1 LRWGTGAGTLRN
13 VSRNPDIGPKFE
25 SNTTPPRVVG
35 FWGAA
40 LFPVNGMIG
49 AGIFALPAVLAAAV
63 GSFAPWMMLV
73 GGLIFMPLALCF
85 AWLAAR
91 FENSGGPV
99 LYGEAAFGR
108 FVGFQAGWA
117 RYASA
122 IVTTAANTS
131 VMVAYLAALFPAL
144 NGPVAAPLAVGA
156 IIALTTLIN
165 ILGMRA
171 AVETLGVMTA
181 IKVLPLLALVATAF
195 FAGDPGIGFALPQFS
210 AVESTLLLT
219 FYAFMGFE
227 TVVEPAGE
235 LREPKRNAPR
245 AIVSMVAAVTLLY
258 MAVIWAF
265 LAIAPE
271 AVSDNALAE
280 AARVTMGEVGAVALV
295 VAAAF
300 SIGANNFNGATSLPR
315 LVFGMAERAMLP
327 RWFMEVSPRFG
338 TPANAILFTGV
349 AAILF
354 GLWEGFAVLAVAGTL
369 VRLVT
374 YAICAAA
381 LPVIERREGRA
392 RPFHSLMA
400 VLALLASGWV
410 AMQVDVKSVL
420 VLTGLVALGTALY
433 FIAGRARGEVAAP
446 LV

>member
-1 LRWGTGAGTLRN
+1 MTAGL
-13 VSRNPDIGPKFE
+13 E
-25 SNTTPPRVVG
+25 TTTEIAPPRVVG

-49 AGIFALPAVLAAAV
+49 AGIFALPAVLAASV
-63 GSFAPWMMLV
+63 GTFAPWMMLV
-73 GGLIFMPLALCF
+73 GGVIFMPLALCF
-85 AWLAAR
+85 AWLASR
-91 FENSGGPV
+91 FEHSGGPV

-144 NGPVAAPLAVGA
+144 DGPLATPLAVGA

-165 ILGMRA
+165 IVGMRS
-171 AVETLGVMTA
+171 AVGTLGVMTA
-181 IKVLPLLALVATAF
+181 IKVLPLLALVVAAL
-195 FAGDPGIGFALPQFS
+195 FAGDPAIGFALPQFS

-235 LREPKRNAPR
+235 LREPTRNAPR
-245 AIVSMVAAVTLLY
+245 AIVSMVATVTLLY

-265 LAIAPE
+265 LAIAP
-271 AVSDNALAE
+271 ATLADNALAE
-280 AARVTMGEVGAVALV
+280 AARVSMGEVGAVALV

-315 LVFGMAERAMLP
+315 LVYGMAERAMLP
-327 RWFMEVSPRFG
+327 RWFMAVSPRFG

-381 LPVIERREGRA
+381 LPVIERREGRP
-392 RPFHSLMA
+392 RPLHTAMA
-400 VLALLASGWV
+400 VIALVASGWV
-410 AMQVDVKSVL
+410 ALQVDARSVL
-420 VLTGLVALGTALY
+420 VLCGIVALGTALY
-433 FIAGRARGEVAAP
+433 FISGRRA
-446 LV
+446 